1 MLTVLNTK
9 LLLVVI
15 ALLGAATAYLGYQNH
30 QLSVIAQQVTEQNR
44 QLAARNAQYQ
54 SDMAELKR
62 YREAERSKKGSAWAD
77 PTKKLKTYVVP

>member
-9 LLLVVI
+9 LLLAVI

-30 QLSVIAQQVTEQNR
+30 QLSVIAQLVTEQNR
-44 QLAARNAQYQ
+44 QLAARDAQYQ
-54 SDMAELKR
+54 SEMAELKR
-62 YREAERSKKGSAWAD
+62 YREAERKKGSAWAD